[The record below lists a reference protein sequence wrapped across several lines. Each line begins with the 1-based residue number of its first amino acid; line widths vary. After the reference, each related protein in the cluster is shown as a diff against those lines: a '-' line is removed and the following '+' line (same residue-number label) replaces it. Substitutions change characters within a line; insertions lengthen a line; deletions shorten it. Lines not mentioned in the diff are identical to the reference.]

1 METFSV
7 KRKADR
13 ALMAKKLTDIG
24 RVYGAIPEVS
34 EEGSCSATRRYTHVK
49 IKHPSGLCA
58 MVALDGA
65 SANHSF
71 HGETFVLSWYLRS
84 PSAYHLSDL
93 FAIAISGTVNP
104 YHRLKATAIAYGFSM
119 LCTKLNAG
127 LQAITDGTAFEAS

>member
-71 HGETFVLSWYLRS
+71 HGETFCTVLVFTIAFGLS
-84 PSAYHLSDL
+84 PVRPFCNRYKR
-93 FAIAISGTVNP
+93 
-104 YHRLKATAIAYGFSM
+104 HRQPLPPPQSYSHRIRIQYAMHKTECRTASHYRWHCF
-119 LCTKLNAG
+119 
-127 LQAITDGTAFEAS
+127 